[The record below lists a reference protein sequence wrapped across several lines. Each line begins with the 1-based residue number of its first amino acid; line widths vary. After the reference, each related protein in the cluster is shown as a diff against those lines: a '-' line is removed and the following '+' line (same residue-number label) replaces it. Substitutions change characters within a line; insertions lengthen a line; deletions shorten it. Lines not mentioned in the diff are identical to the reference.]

1 MTEMKLATGNK
12 VPDISLQDRS
22 GKEIRLHSLAGSQVI
37 IYFWASWDQRSR
49 QFNRQLK
56 SLVEQKRNNKPVVYA
71 IGFES
76 YKELW
81 TDVIKKDGIESWINV
96 SDLLNI
102 NSGAKTLFNVP
113 DQFPYYI
120 LLDKDLTIRY
130 KGNNIKE
137 MSGLLTN

>member
-1 MTEMKLATGNK
+1 
-12 VPDISLQDRS
+12 
-22 GKEIRLHSLAGSQVI
+22 
-37 IYFWASWDQRSR
+37 
-49 QFNRQLK
+49 
-56 SLVEQKRNNKPVVYA
+56 VVYA